1 MAASPTDPPLKEAD
15 PELYALIAREK
26 RRQVECI
33 ELIASENFV
42 STAVQECLGSCL
54 TNKYAEG
61 IVGAR
66 YYGGVEFVDQVE
78 ALCIQRAKE
87 AFRLDPKE
95 WHVNVQPLSGSPAN
109 LAVFMALLNPHDRF
123 MGLGLLHTPSILHVP
138 SVVLR
143 AGGHL
148 THGAYT
154 PSRRISATSLFYES
168 LPYGLDPKT
177 GIIDYD
183 QLERLA
189 VKFRPKLLICGH
201 SAYPSRLLDYKR
213 FRAIADL
220 VGAFLW
226 CDMAHFS
233 GFVAAGVFDSP
244 FEFCDVVTTTTH
256 KTLRGPRSGLIF
268 VNTKRVP
275 SGASKIDAAVFPGL
289 QGGPHENHIA
299 AVAHQLKQASTCTPE
314 WRAYSLQVL
323 ENCKTLADELKR
335 QGLHLVTGGTD
346 NHLLLID
353 LKPNGL
359 TGAKLQLVCD
369 SVNITLNKNSIPG
382 DSPLVAT
389 GVRVGTPAM
398 TTRGFGAAE
407 FKQVAAFIKEAVDIC
422 CEIQEHAGKK
432 LADFKQHVESELP
445 RIAELRYR
453 VVALARSF
461 PMPGRPE
468 L

>member
-1 MAASPTDPPLKEAD
+1 MAASLTDPPLKEAD
-15 PELYALIAREK
+15 PELYALIAGEK

-61 IVGAR
+61 V
-66 YYGGVEFVDQVE
+66 V
-78 ALCIQRAKE
+78 AKE
-87 AFRLDPKE
+87 AFRLNPQE

-123 MGLGLLHTPSILHVP
+123 MGLGLVD
-138 SVVLR
+138 
-143 AGGHL
+143 GGHL

-154 PSRRISATSLFYES
+154 PSRRISATSLYYES

-177 GIIDYD
+177 GLIDYD
-183 QLERLA
+183 ELERLA
-189 VKFRPKLLICGH
+189 VKFRPKLIICGH
-201 SAYPSRLLDYKR
+201 SAYPRLLDYKR

-220 VGAFLW
+220 VGAYLW

-244 FEFCDVVTTTTH
+244 FDLCDVVTTTTH

-268 VNTKRVP
+268 VNIKRVP
-275 SGASKIDAAVFPGL
+275 DGASKIDSAVFPGL

-299 AVAHQLKQASTCTPE
+299 AVAHQLKQTCTPE
-314 WRAYSLQVL
+314 WKAYSLRVL
-323 ENCKTLADELKR
+323 ENCKTLANELQKE
-335 QGLHLVTGGTD
+335 GLNLVTGGSD

-353 LKPNGL
+353 LKPHGL

-369 SVNITLNKNSIPG
+369 TVNITLNKNSIPG
-382 DSPLVAT
+382 DSPAVAT

-398 TTRGFGAAE
+398 TTRGFGPAE

-422 CEIQEHAGKK
+422 CEIQEHSGKK
-432 LADFKQHVESELP
+432 LADFKQHVKSSLP
-445 RIAELRYR
+445 RIADLRDR
-453 VVALARSF
+453 VVSLARSF

-468 L
+468 I